1 MTWFFR
7 HFHFDTHLKI
17 SKDVRPL
24 LHCPSPSSHIVGLTV
39 ELFYKKWVRASS
51 ICSIKELAP
60 IYALSGHSTLH
71 KIPQT
76 DLSSKTDYPN
86 APYICYFG
94 GTPKKGSLQSNMKL
108 FNVSIQDAIVSFVHG
123 DRSVFRASDLGI
135 LKAKGSSNG
144 KAPKNQMLKT
154 KSGHDKSSK
163 APKNHTLESKV
174 GSDDSTRLP
183 QHCMLKAK
191 GGHDKSSKAPK
202 NHMLK
207 AKGGHDK
214 SSKAPKNHILQVK
227 GGKDDSTKASN
238 NHILKAKGEID
249 GSAKAPKNHILKV
262 KGESRDST
270 ELTSRKRSSP
280 FTEGSKPLLK
290 VSLIAEDNAGDPVNH
305 FRPQNLL
312 RVSKNGTI
320 NFDGNGAQET
330 LARIAPLSR
339 SISYMNAFRRGIP
352 VTNVSRSASSI
363 LAINIASCVTSSWN
377 SV

>member
-1 MTWFFR
+1 MF
-7 HFHFDTHLKI
+7 L
-17 SKDVRPL
+17 
-24 LHCPSPSSHIVGLTV
+24 
-39 ELFYKKWVRASS
+39 
-51 ICSIKELAP
+51 
-60 IYALSGHSTLH
+60 
-71 KIPQT
+71 
-76 DLSSKTDYPN
+76 SKTPLSFLY
-86 APYICYFG
+86 
-94 GTPKKGSLQSNMKL
+94 M
-108 FNVSIQDAIVSFVHG
+108 AIVVFLGRAIWYQSFFPYDSCHTFLT
-123 DRSVFRASDLGI
+123 SILSFQGI

-144 KAPKNQMLKT
+144 KAPKNHMLKT
-154 KSGHDKSSK
+154 KGGHDKSSK

-191 GGHDKSSKAPK
+191 GGHDKSSKTPK

-249 GSAKAPKNHILKV
+249 GSAKAPKNHILMV

-290 VSLIAEDNAGDPVNH
+290 ASLIAEDNAGDPVNH
-305 FRPQNLL
+305 FRSQNLL
-312 RVSKNGTI
+312 RVSYLLVQVFRQL
-320 NFDGNGAQET
+320 NFQGLKCISITQRIYSLQEE
-330 LARIAPLSR
+330 RYHQFRWERCSKKFHSLS
-339 SISYMNAFRRGIP
+339 
-352 VTNVSRSASSI
+352 
-363 LAINIASCVTSSWN
+363 LL
-377 SV
+377 